1 MPNKVHASVVH
12 GADNGG
18 NSVTGDLGI
27 QNSSV
32 VLNCFFLNHSLF
44 CTQEEASSINTAN
57 SKCCIDKHGELL
69 LM

>member
-1 MPNKVHASVVH
+1 MPNKVHVSVVH
-12 GADNGG
+12 GAEDGG

-32 VLNCFFLNHSLF
+32 VFFINHSLF
-44 CTQEEASSINTAN
+44 CTQEEASRINKVN
-57 SKCCIDKHGELL
+57 SKCCIDKHGKLL